1 MACLL
6 LVSLSPTPVPL
17 FFLTKW
23 TNEVRLVF
31 YFSLLSV
38 STVSLTWECL
48 HLESTMTIKTLIH
61 LYGSRNRT
69 VWERGHQI
77 QECACPGS
85 KMCTCNMHLLAHK
98 HIHLCPHT
106 CAHTCTH
113 MHIHTHTHHTC
124 NTHTTPPPYTHTLCS
139 GRKADWKLPS
149 KKVHW
154 AEYELVWCSR
164 RPYQGCWNCQ
174 QRSPLD
180 NPGSA
185 QLSKEILKMIHLFHD
200 DVISHFISS
209 KELSPYLR
217 S

>member
-1 MACLL
+1 MVLQTEQCEKED
-6 LVSLSPTPVPL
+6 
-17 FFLTKW
+17 TKSKSAHAQ
-23 TNEVRLVF
+23 EV
-31 YFSLLSV
+31 
-38 STVSLTWECL
+38 
-48 HLESTMTIKTLIH
+48 K
-61 LYGSRNRT
+61 
-69 VWERGHQI
+69 
-77 QECACPGS
+77 CALAT
-85 KMCTCNMHLLAHK
+85 CTCTHTSIYTFVPTHL
-98 HIHLCPHT
+98 
-106 CAHTCTH
+106 CTH
-113 MHIHTHTHHTC
+113 MHPHAHPHTHHTC
-124 NTHTTPPPYTHTLCS
+124 NTHTHTHTHAHAHTHYS

-154 AEYELVWCSR
+154 AEYELVWCSQ